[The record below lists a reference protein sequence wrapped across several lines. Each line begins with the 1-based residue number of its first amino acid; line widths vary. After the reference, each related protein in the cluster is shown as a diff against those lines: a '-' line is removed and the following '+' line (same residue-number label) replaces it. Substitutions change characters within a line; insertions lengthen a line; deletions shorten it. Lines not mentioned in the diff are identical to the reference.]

1 MVRNG
6 RAVRRGR
13 ILIRYYFHI
22 REGWNVIPDEEGMEL
37 PSFDAARSEAYAS
50 ADDIARAAIQDG
62 TSVSATAIQI
72 ADDAG
77 NILGRVKVPVL
88 RRLA

>member
-1 MVRNG
+1 MVQSG

-22 REGWNVIPDEEGMEL
+22 RDGWDVIPDEEGMEL
-37 PSFDAARSEAYAS
+37 PTLGAARTEAYAS
-50 ADDIARAAIQDG
+50 ADDLARAAIQDG
-62 TSVSATAIQI
+62 TSVAAMAIQI
-72 ADDAG
+72 ADHAG
-77 NILGRVKVPVL
+77 NILGRVKVPGQ